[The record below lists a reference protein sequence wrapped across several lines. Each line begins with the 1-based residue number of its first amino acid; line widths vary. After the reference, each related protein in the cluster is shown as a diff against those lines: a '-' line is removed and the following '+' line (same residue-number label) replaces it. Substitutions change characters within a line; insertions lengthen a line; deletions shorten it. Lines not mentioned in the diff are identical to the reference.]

1 MTIVSIPA
9 GAPFLETLAGALIDS
24 ETLQDDT
31 VLVPTHRA
39 GRALVEA
46 FAAVAGG
53 RTLLLPRIL
62 SLGELDP
69 DEIAV
74 LTEAEPGLAD
84 DPGLKPGMSPLRRR
98 LLLATLVM
106 KRDPEIPP
114 DRAMQL
120 AGALA
125 RLIDEV
131 QFNRLDF
138 DRLDTLVRE
147 EFAAHWQQT
156 LDFLSIVTEAWPAI
170 LEDEGRLDPIDRRNR
185 LYAAQITLWRKH
197 PPAGRITAAGST
209 GIMPATA
216 DLLAC
221 IAAMPGGRVVLPGID
236 RHLNDHAW
244 DALGKGHPQWALKQL
259 LERLGATRDSVPD
272 WPEARPSPRSRLVA
286 EAMRPAATT
295 EAWCALPPAL
305 VEGAQGL
312 ATARFANPAAEA
324 GAIALMLRESAE
336 HGKSAALVTPDR
348 DLARRVSVELGRWN
362 LTADDSAGV
371 PLGRTPV
378 GAFLRLVAHAAA
390 EDFAP
395 ALLLAALK
403 HPLAAC
409 GMERARFRSA
419 VRQLERSLLR
429 GPRPGNG
436 LDGLLKAARDRKDA
450 RIAATT
456 DRIVRCFEPL
466 AAAQRRQRAALADL
480 LAAHVETA
488 ERLAHDNERS
498 GIDRLWRG
506 EEGQQA
512 AALLAEFDAAAPVHP
527 DIAPSGYAALFDE
540 TIGGLTVRP
549 VRPHHP
555 GLAILGPLEAR
566 LQRADRLIL
575 AGLNQGAWPADP
587 APDPWMSRQMREQ
600 FGLPP
605 AETRQGLAAHDFAQA
620 LHSDEVILTRSER
633 VGTDPTVP
641 SPWLQR
647 LETVLQALGR
657 GIEDRRWAAW
667 QAALDKPEPAAPAR
681 PPWPCPPVAARPR
694 TLSAT
699 QIETWLTDPYSIYA
713 RHILGLRPLDP
724 IDADPG
730 PRERGSAIHAALERF
745 AREYPGPD
753 LPEEALARLL
763 ALGQAS
769 LAQFGN
775 RPLEALFW
783 TRRFNHAAEVV
794 IGTEQKRRRD
804 MERILTE
811 TQGKAVLDCPGGPFT
826 LTALADRLEIRQGGG
841 LVIVDYKTGA
851 PPSNTKVAQGAARQ
865 LPVEAVIAEAGGFPE
880 CRAGTVE
887 ALEYW
892 RISGGKDDRC
902 ILVANMAAKPNAA
915 RGPRNAAVLIEAT
928 REGIRRYAEAFYE
941 AGMPYLAE
949 PRPEFPSVFN
959 DYRHLSRKDE
969 WSRTL

>member
-1 MTIVSIPA
+1 MTVVSIPA
-9 GAPFLETLAGALIDS
+9 GAPFLETLAGALV
-24 ETLQDDT
+24 ENPALADDT

-53 RTLLLPRIL
+53 GTLLLPRIL

-74 LTEAEPGLAD
+74 LTEAEPGLTD
-84 DPGLKPGMSPLRRR
+84 DLGLKPAIAPLRRL
-98 LLLATLVM
+98 LLLATLTM

-138 DRLDTLVRE
+138 DRLDTLVAE

-156 LDFLSIVTEAWPAI
+156 LDFLSIVTEAWPKI
-170 LEDEGRLDPIDRRNR
+170 LEEEGRLDPIDRRNR
-185 LYAAQITLWRKH
+185 LYAAQIALWRKH
-197 PPAGRITAAGST
+197 PPAGRVIAAGST

-221 IAAMPGGRVVLPGID
+221 IAAMPGGRVVLPGLD
-236 RHLNDHAW
+236 RHLDDAAW
-244 DALGKGHPQWALKQL
+244 DALEEGHPQWALKRL
-259 LERLGATRDSVPD
+259 LERLGTTRDSVPD

-286 EAMRPAATT
+286 EAMRPAKTT
-295 EAWCALPPAL
+295 EAWRALPPEIAA
-305 VEGAQGL
+305 GAGGL
-312 ATARFANPAAEA
+312 AIARFANPAAEA
-324 GAIALMLRESAE
+324 GAVALMLRESAE
-336 HGKSAALVTPDR
+336 RGESAALVTPNR
-348 DLARRVSVELGRWN
+348 DLARRVAVELGRWS
-362 LTADDSAGV
+362 LTAEDSAGI

-378 GAFLRLVAHAAA
+378 GTFLRLVAHAAA

-395 ALLLAALK
+395 APLLAALK

-409 GMERARFRSA
+409 GMARARFRSA
-419 VRQLERSLLR
+419 VRQLERGLLR

-436 LDGLLKAARDRKDA
+436 LDGLLKAAEARQNA
-450 RIAATT
+450 RIAETA
-456 DRIVRCFEPL
+456 DSIARCFESM
-466 AAAQRRQRAALADL
+466 AAAQRGQRAALADL

-488 ERLAHDNERS
+488 ERLAQDNARS

-512 AALLAEFDAAAPVHP
+512 AGLLAEFDAAAPVHP
-527 DIAPSGYAALFDE
+527 PIAPSGYAALFDE
-540 TIGGLTVRP
+540 TMAGLAVRP
-549 VRPHHP
+549 VRSHHP
-555 GLAILGPLEAR
+555 GIAVLGPLEAR

-575 AGLNQGAWPADP
+575 AGLNQGAWPVEP
-587 APDPWMSRQMREQ
+587 ASDPWMSREMRQQ

-605 AETRQGLAAHDFAQA
+605 AETKQGLAAHDFAQA
-620 LHSDEVILTRSER
+620 LHSKEVVLTRSER
-633 VGTDPTVP
+633 VGADPTVP

-647 LETVLQALGR
+647 LETVLKALGR
-657 GIEDRRWAAW
+657 HIEDRRWAAW
-667 QAALDKPEPAAPAR
+667 QAALDRPERAAPIA
-681 PPWPCPPVAARPR
+681 PPRPCPPVAARPR
-694 TLSAT
+694 ALSAT
-699 QIETWLTDPYSIYA
+699 QVETWLTDPYSIYA

-730 PRERGSAIHAALERF
+730 PRERGMAIHAALERF

-763 ALGQAS
+763 AFGAEC
-769 LAQFGN
+769 LAEFGN

-783 TRRFNHAAEVV
+783 TRRFGRAAEVV
-794 IGTEQKRRRD
+794 IGIERERRPD
-804 MERILTE
+804 MARILTE
-811 TQGKAVLDCPGGPFT
+811 TRGEAALDCPGGAFT
-826 LTALADRLEIRQGGG
+826 LTALADRLEIRQGGR
-841 LVIVDYKTGA
+841 LVIVDYKSGA
-851 PPSNTKVAQGAARQ
+851 PPGRTQVAQGAARQ
-865 LPVEAVIAEAGGFPE
+865 LPVEAIIAEAGGFPD
-880 CRAGTVE
+880 CPAGAVE

-892 RISGGKDDRC
+892 RIGGGKDDGC
-902 ILVANMAAKPNAA
+902 IAAANTTVKPDAT
-915 RGPRNAAVLIEAT
+915 RGARNARVVIETT
-928 REGIRRYAEAFYE
+928 REGIQRYAAAFCEAD
-941 AGMPYLAE
+941 MPYLAE
-949 PRPEFPSVFN
+949 PRPEFPSAFN

-969 WSRTL
+969 WSRVL